1 MSQLFINRMPKMRAI
16 PQLVS
21 ALLNP
26 HYLVYLIG
34 NEAACMANRLSINV
48 ISRRAGVAVYSRL
61 SEDEI
66 AEFLTETER
75 KENKNTQNILLDICY
90 LLFEEYPQKRPCV
103 YILKLCRKIG
113 QSLEEISL
121 RGGKLVKNFILF
133 WMNNKTIIEF
143 DFRMIWRIVLCRSR
157 RMLSTKAKGLGGK
170 HRPRSDYESSHPS
183 QPHSIIAK

>member
-1 MSQLFINRMPKMRAI
+1 
-16 PQLVS
+16 
-21 ALLNP
+21 
-26 HYLVYLIG
+26 
-34 NEAACMANRLSINV
+34 MANRLSINV
-48 ISRRAGVAVYSRL
+48 ISRRAGVVVYSRL

-75 KENKNTQNILLDICY
+75 KENRNTQNILLNICY

-121 RGGKLVKNFILF
+121 RGGKLVKNFIIF

-143 DFRMIWRIVLCRSR
+143 GFNSYDVKNCIMQISEDVIHLD
-157 RMLSTKAKGLGGK
+157 L
-170 HRPRSDYESSHPS
+170 
-183 QPHSIIAK
+183 

>member
-1 MSQLFINRMPKMRAI
+1 MYIYVSQLFINRMPKMRAI

-48 ISRRAGVAVYSRL
+48 ISLRAGVAVYSRL

-90 LLFEEYPQKRPCV
+90 LLFEEYPQKKTLCLYPETVPKNRP
-103 YILKLCRKIG
+103 K
-113 QSLEEISL
+113 
-121 RGGKLVKNFILF
+121 
-133 WMNNKTIIEF
+133 
-143 DFRMIWRIVLCRSR
+143 FRRN
-157 RMLSTKAKGLGGK
+157 
-170 HRPRSDYESSHPS
+170 
-183 QPHSIIAK
+183 

>member
-1 MSQLFINRMPKMRAI
+1 MRTI
-16 PQLVS
+16 
-21 ALLNP
+21 
-26 HYLVYLIG
+26 YLRIDDIFNWKRGWSMVYLNG

-48 ISRRAGVAVYSRL
+48 VSRPAGLAVYSRL

-90 LLFEEYPQKRPCV
+90 LLFEKYPQERPCV
-103 YILKLCRKIG
+103 YILKLCRKMG

-121 RGGKLVKNFILF
+121 QGGKSLWITLKYFE
-133 WMNNKTIIEF
+133 WIIKQLLNSR
-143 DFRMIWRIVLCRSR
+143 DFRMMWRIVLCRSR
-157 RMLSTKAKGLGGK
+157 WITSSSIWLWILTLYST
-170 HRPRSDYESSHPS
+170 